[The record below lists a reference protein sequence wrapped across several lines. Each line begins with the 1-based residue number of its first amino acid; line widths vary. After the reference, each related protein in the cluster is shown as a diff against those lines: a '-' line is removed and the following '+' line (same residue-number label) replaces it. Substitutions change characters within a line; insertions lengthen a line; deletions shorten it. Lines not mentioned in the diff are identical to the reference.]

1 MNPTGE
7 YRTAILLYPL
17 LSPKACIA
25 LAAALRDVIG
35 LLGSWGIPIP
45 PSGRLRAAEKH
56 LRLVA
61 QADFYGSSEAELTR
75 TAKAIHLAIDFYL
88 ISTSLNKD
96 RDDPIAADLV
106 RALPGTIDGDIRNLS
121 PYDIQSQFWAGTLL
135 AQSGLR
141 PAFIPPSN
149 EPTPDFVVSVW
160 SLDFAVEVKRP
171 HSVEGAKE
179 CLSRAADQLHTFG
192 KPGVV
197 FLDLSACVF
206 TDDLIIPKPHLSA
219 REIVHQRLSA
229 LEAGLVSF
237 IESYPRPEKF
247 RGVVELVSFARFF
260 VWKTLDPPEEDAGS
274 VFTMNPFPDA
284 YKINIYGYITRFQEM
299 LLKGTARV
307 TGNPVAYAASVLRLT
322 VGYL

>member
-1 MNPTGE
+1 MNQTGE
-7 YRTAILLYPL
+7 YRTAILPYAH
-17 LSPKACIA
+17 LSPRACTA

-35 LLGSWGIPIP
+35 LLESWDIRVPA
-45 PSGRLRAAEKH
+45 SGRLCVAEQH
-56 LRLVA
+56 LRRVA
-61 QADFYGSSEAELTR
+61 QAGSYGISEAELIR

-96 RDDPIAADLV
+96 RDDPIATDIV
-106 RALPGTIDGDIRNLS
+106 RALRGTLDGNIKNLS

-135 AQSGLR
+135 AQSRLH
-141 PAFIPPSN
+141 PAFIPPSK

-160 SLDFAVEVKRP
+160 TLDFAVEVKRP
-171 HSVEGAKE
+171 HSLEGAKE
-179 CLSRAADQLHTFG
+179 CLSRAADQLHAFG

-206 TDDLIIPKPHLSA
+206 TDDLIIPKPDLSA

-247 RGVVELVSFARFF
+247 RSVVDLVSFARFF
-260 VWKTLDPPEEDAGS
+260 VWKTLDPPEEDAGC
-274 VFTMNPFPDA
+274 VFTMNPFASA
-284 YKINIYGYITRFQEM
+284 YKININGYITRFQEM
-299 LLKGTARV
+299 LLNGTAKV
-307 TGNPVAYAASVLRLT
+307 TGNPVSYAAR
-322 VGYL
+322 